1 MAGVLTIA
9 SNVQCGHQGTVSTSS
24 STKLKVKGSAVLT
37 ELGVMGKSVAGCTTT
52 PSTST
57 KPCLLVTGVI
67 TGRALKLRA
76 GGLPVLL
83 DTLAGLTDGL
93 PPGTLPA
100 SAGQKKLKAI

>member
-1 MAGVLTIA
+1 MAGVLTSA

-24 STKLKVKGSAVLT
+24 TTRLKVQGGAVLT
-37 ELGVMGKSVAGCTTT
+37 ESGVMGMPVAGCTTA

-57 KPCLLVTGVI
+57 KPCLSVTGII

-76 GGLPVLL
+76 GGQPVLL
-83 DTLAGLTDGL
+83 DTLAGSTDGV

-100 SAGQKKLKAI
+100 SAGQTKLKAI